1 MDQLTARRQQF
12 VEEHQKTLDKM
23 QLEIMDRMTK
33 AMVDK
38 KSRGSGGFSF
48 LNTLKA
54 RFGMNTE
61 SSLGMNSHDRLEYS
75 KLFFGYLSE
84 NLRSVRTDPGYKA
97 VLKDIDEQMALYKK
111 EIDQINEEL
120 TKMKDASQKKGKER
134 ERDNLL
140 KKAA

>member
-12 VEEHQKTLDKM
+12 VEEHQKNIDKM

-33 AMVDK
+33 AMVDR
-38 KSRGSGGFSF
+38 KSQGSGGFSF

-54 RFGMNTE
+54 QFGMSRE
-61 SSLGMNSHDRLEYS
+61 SSLGMNSHDKLEYS
-75 KLFFGYLSE
+75 KLFFGYLNE
-84 NLRSVRTDPGYKA
+84 NLRSVRTDPGYRA

-111 EIDQINEEL
+111 EIDLINEEL
-120 TKMKDASQKKGKER
+120 KSMKDDSQKKGRQR
-134 ERDNLL
+134 EKDDLL